1 MSSVQHQARRQQR
14 IEELCAASI
23 RALSGQADLHF
34 RGQRLHRGRKLLP
47 LFAPHLHP
55 QVDKDDFFTF
65 RGAADGLAL
74 RLSCSNADLHQ
85 QLMPEEPVPHLVFE
99 LLEQIRCESLADTAM
114 PGLAQNLA
122 HSFEQWSLAFVAAG
136 LADTSR
142 GILLFCVTQ
151 MCRARVL
158 AAPVPHAVED
168 LLEST
173 RAGIGPMIGVD
184 MAAMRQKRHDQRAY
198 AEHALNIARW
208 VAEMFEANAE
218 EDENSKALAEDGEDI
233 ERAAFRLVMQ
243 VGKSMPEQMAS
254 VVTGRSRVFESSQD
268 RYQVFTRAHD
278 REQPASA
285 LARSGELQQLREQL
299 DQHIAAQHIHLPRLV
314 RALHALLARPQR
326 EGWDSALEEGLVD
339 GRRLSLLI
347 SSPTERRLFRQ
358 ERQTPLADSVVS
370 ILIDCSGSMRE
381 HQQAVAVLADT
392 LARALEMA
400 GVSSEV
406 LGFTT
411 GGWNGGRA
419 QRDWQRAGRPA
430 HPGRLNE
437 LCHIVFKDARTP
449 WRQSR
454 NAMAALLKSDLF
466 RESIDG
472 EALQWASGRLAQR
485 EERRKLMIVIS
496 DGCPMDSATSLANDA
511 FYLDNHLQQVVQG
524 LEQQGEIELL
534 ALGVGLDLSPYYS
547 RCQALDLSQTVGNSV
562 FAELIALLAGHKR
575 R

>member
-1 MSSVQHQARRQQR
+1 M
-14 IEELCAASI
+14 
-23 RALSGQADLHF
+23 
-34 RGQRLHRGRKLLP
+34 
-47 LFAPHLHP
+47 
-55 QVDKDDFFTF
+55 
-65 RGAADGLAL
+65 
-74 RLSCSNADLHQ
+74 
-85 QLMPEEPVPHLVFE
+85 
-99 LLEQIRCESLADTAM
+99 
-114 PGLAQNLA
+114 
-122 HSFEQWSLAFVAAG
+122 
-136 LADTSR
+136 
-142 GILLFCVTQ
+142 
-151 MCRARVL
+151 
-158 AAPVPHAVED
+158 
-168 LLEST
+168 
-173 RAGIGPMIGVD
+173 
-184 MAAMRQKRHDQRAY
+184 
-198 AEHALNIARW
+198 
-208 VAEMFEANAE
+208 
-218 EDENSKALAEDGEDI
+218 
-233 ERAAFRLVMQ
+233 
-243 VGKSMPEQMAS
+243 
-254 VVTGRSRVFESSQD
+254 
-268 RYQVFTRAHD
+268 
-278 REQPASA
+278 
-285 LARSGELQQLREQL
+285 
-299 DQHIAAQHIHLPRLV
+299 
-314 RALHALLARPQR
+314 
-326 EGWDSALEEGLVD
+326 
-339 GRRLSLLI
+339 LI

-358 ERQTPLADSVVS
+358 ERQTPLADSMVS

-392 LARALEMA
+392 LARALELA

-547 RCQALDLSQTVGNSV
+547 RCQALDLSQTAGNSV
-562 FAELIALLAGHKR
+562 FAELIALLAGQQR